1 MQRDSNET
9 METGEFRQVLYDA
22 VPVALLLIEDGRI
35 TECNRAAETIFG
47 CAGREKLIGLDLS
60 RLSPAVQPD
69 GGASGELAARYLR
82 EALSGVQRKFE
93 WVHRRIGGETFVAEV
108 ILTQVD
114 TGSGLTILATVRD
127 INDER
132 AIRKQAEEAKKWADA
147 IIQEN
152 PIPVIIWDRNLCAK
166 VVNEAFLKLSGYDR
180 TKAGSMTIGDFSR
193 IGGQSGEE
201 VADAFRTKQA
211 TSGELTVAFSTGT
224 FSFIRYTVPIPDEAG
239 NIECVMA
246 VYKDISEQK
255 REMEQMEVLR
265 HQADAIVQEN
275 PMPIL
280 LWNTDMTIKVVNKA
294 FRKLSGFSDEQCA
307 RLTIRDVR
315 YVSQSGESVAD
326 TVRSHKPSKGEAII
340 EFPAGVRI
348 VERYNIP
355 LLDKMGEIANV
366 LTVYNDITEKRTLDE
381 RLEKS
386 IEELAASLHAMAAG
400 DLTKPAVT
408 YPDDPLAAV
417 KDSLNETIGAL
428 TKLLRHILDR
438 ADALEHAIVD
448 VGKGADEI
456 ARASQQVANTA
467 QKASDG
473 AKEQIRQ
480 LDQVTRKVGD
490 LSASVEEIASTAQDV
505 RDRALNVAKAG
516 EAAVGVGNE
525 AGAKMQ
531 AVQKISE
538 RAVAEITNLNAKM
551 QDISHIVKLITD
563 IANQTNLLALNAAIE
578 AARAGE
584 HGRGFAV
591 VAGEVRN
598 LAGESKSA
606 TRQIEEVIGGVTAS
620 SGKTA
625 EAMQGAHT
633 EILGGIESVNKTIEA
648 LNRMVA
654 DVKVAVSGVADIS
667 RATES
672 QADETTEVTKNVE
685 EVFALIQEGERG
697 TESLAALAEESSAST
712 EEVASASNEMRQMAH
727 QLREKVATFRFE

>member
-1 MQRDSNET
+1 MI
-9 METGEFRQVLYDA
+9 TGEHESSNLLSTPVEGSRQ
-22 VPVALLLIEDGRI
+22 
-35 TECNRAAETIFG
+35 
-47 CAGREKLIGLDLS
+47 
-60 RLSPAVQPD
+60 Q
-69 GGASGELAARYLR
+69 
-82 EALSGVQRKFE
+82 
-93 WVHRRIGGETFVAEV
+93 
-108 ILTQVD
+108 
-114 TGSGLTILATVRD
+114 
-127 INDER
+127 
-132 AIRKQAEEAKKWADA
+132 ADA
-147 IIQEN
+147 IFQEN
-152 PIPVIIWDRNLCAK
+152 PMPTVLWDRDLHVK
-166 VVNEAFLKLSGYDR
+166 VVNKAFLKLTGYDR
-180 TKAGSMTIGDFSR
+180 AKAESMTLRDFSHV
-193 IGGQSGEE
+193 GGSQSGEE
-201 VADAFRTKQA
+201 VTEAFRTKRA
-211 TSGELTVAFSTGT
+211 TSGEVAVALPTGT
-224 FSFIRYTVPIPDEAG
+224 FSFVRYNVPIPDGAG
-239 NIECVMA
+239 NVESVMT
-246 VYKDISEQK
+246 VYQNITEQK
-255 REMEQMEVLR
+255 QQVERMEVLQQ
-265 HQADAIVQEN
+265 QAEAIVQEN

-280 LWNTDMTIKVVNKA
+280 LWNTDLTLKSVNKA
-294 FRKLSGFSDEQCA
+294 FRRVSGYSEEQCA
-307 RLTIRDVR
+307 RLTVRDFR
-315 YVSQSGESVAD
+315 YLKQSGEGAAD
-326 TVRSHKPSKGEAII
+326 TVRSRKASKGEVTM
-340 EFPAGVRI
+340 EFPTGMCI
-348 VERYNIP
+348 LERYNIP
-355 LLDKMGEIANV
+355 LLDNRGDVASV

-381 RLEKS
+381 RLGKS

-417 KDSLNETIGAL
+417 KKSLNETIAAL
-428 TKLLRHILDR
+428 TDLLRLILEQ
-438 ADALEHAIVD
+438 ADALEHTIID

-467 QKASDG
+467 QKSSDG

-480 LDQVTRKVGD
+480 LDQVTKKVGD

-505 RDRALNVAKAG
+505 RDRSLNVAKAG

-538 RAVAEITNLNAKM
+538 RAVAEITELNAKM

-620 SGKTA
+620 SRKTA

-654 DVKVAVSGVADIS
+654 DVRVAVNGIADIS

-685 EVFALIQEGERG
+685 EVFVLVQENERG
-697 TESLAALAEESSAST
+697 MESLAALAEESSAST